1 MSDMLSI
8 ARASRNLRAALESNN
23 HRIVFAESCT
33 AGLMATTLS
42 QIAGVSDI
50 LCGSAVTYR
59 NATKVSWLDVSQEAL
74 DDPNIGPVS
83 EVVAR
88 QMAFG
93 VLHKT
98 REASIAVSITG
109 HMGPRAPEKL
119 DGVAY
124 SGICLTG
131 QSLYDT
137 KVIEYQL
144 PDTYPELTDENE
156 LRVRR
161 QIDLVY
167 RVFTDVA
174 QLLTQ

>member
-1 MSDMLSI
+1 MTDMLSI
-8 ARASRNLRAALESNN
+8 ARAARNLRTALENKN
-23 HRIVFAESCT
+23 QRIVFAESCT

-42 QIAGVSDI
+42 QIAGVSEI

-59 NATKVSWLDVSQEAL
+59 NATKSAWLDVSQEVL
-74 DDPNIGPVS
+74 DDPKIGPVS

-109 HMGPRAPEKL
+109 HLGPHAPENL
-119 DGVAY
+119 DGVAFA
-124 SGICLTG
+124 GICQQG
-131 QSLYDT
+131 SSLYDIQ
-137 KVIEYQL
+137 VIEYQL
-144 PDTYPELTDENE
+144 PDTYPDLTDANE
-156 LRVRR
+156 LRIRR
-161 QIDLVY
+161 QIDLVT

-174 QLLTQ
+174 QVLT